1 MIYSEQ
7 IKPLSY
13 VKSHSSELIN
23 QINKSN
29 EPVII
34 TINGEAKAVLQSI
47 YSFEKEEKNNRDF
60 NELMKLRMNQYKNGK
75 GTSLDKSLKSLD
87 IKISELSKLE
97 RA

>member
-13 VKSHSSELIN
+13 LKSHSSELIN
-23 QINKSN
+23 QINENN

-47 YSFEKEEKNNRDF
+47 YSFEKDEKNNRDF
-60 NELMKLRMNQYKNGK
+60 NKLMKLRMDKYKKGK
-75 GTSLDKSLKSLD
+75 GISLDKSLKNLD
-87 IKISELSKLE
+87 NQISKLSRLE
-97 RA
+97 RV